1 MYLSWLFL
9 YLFLLSRKVPTL
21 DYSLYFFHDM
31 ILNNFVTIHDIIFS
45 YNFYIVNQRILVN
58 GKISVLLSAL
68 FSWTITRPKYLR
80 LWHYYKH
87 FFLKIY
93 NLIYIKI
100 DWLFTNQTN
109 RTFLLKLNSYK
120 LQYLYWDKTIDK
132 RLRTACYFVAKR
144 RYKKSMSTDC
154 KQTCIIR
161 LGITDI
167 SLSNGVRQWLLF
179 NANSSNGNLCRF
191 E

>member
-21 DYSLYFFHDM
+21 DCYSLYFFHDM

-58 GKISVLLSAL
+58 GKISVLPSAS

-80 LWHYYKH
+80 PWQYYKH

-120 LQYLYWDKTIDK
+120 LQYLYWDRQLINDCALHVILL
-132 RLRTACYFVAKR
+132 LRGVTRNQYL
-144 RYKKSMSTDC
+144 
-154 KQTCIIR
+154 QTVNK
-161 LGITDI
+161 LVSFDW
-167 SLSNGVRQWLLF
+167 V
-179 NANSSNGNLCRF
+179 
-191 E
+191 